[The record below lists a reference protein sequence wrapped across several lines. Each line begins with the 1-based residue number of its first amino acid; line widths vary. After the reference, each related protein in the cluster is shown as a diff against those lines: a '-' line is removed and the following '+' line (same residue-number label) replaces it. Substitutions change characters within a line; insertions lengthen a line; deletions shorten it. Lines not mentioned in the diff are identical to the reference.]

1 MSLTGR
7 NTLSLRKKD
16 VLEQKQAGSAYKRL
30 VFAHKATAAGQTGIN
45 ITSLTQPSEMAALG
59 FTNPST
65 AELQAGKMLF
75 YKKNLTVISS
85 SKGLLIQDLSYTV
98 PTNERIA
105 FQGFTSD
112 ENEIFTCVLES
123 SVKDGLQVV
132 DAIAITST
140 GDLAISATDYNV
152 GTPFQV
158 GKNITTQMGSVLVFR
173 DGVLQARNDSNGL
186 TGGNYK
192 EVDAGG
198 GLGSIIR
205 FNDTPVSTP
214 ASIIVVSNGSVA
226 ERPTGSLMA
235 VVESLAGQMDLVIP
249 TVAALAGQP
258 ETNYQGAPNNV
269 DLKNFGDKV
278 AALLTAEVPI
288 TQALTNAGTITVD
301 AVTSAPTKGTVAID
315 RVQYARNGDLGFFRY
330 EYKQTAGSGNAG
342 SGDYLYSLP
351 AGLSF
356 DSSKVNFITTALAN
370 LDSIDASYG
379 ARGSGSSNASAS
391 SSGTGDFIIP
401 YDATRFRIMAVLLFS
416 NAQPHSSVFYQL
428 TDSQI
433 EYAIEFTAPISG
445 WAATQTLAQQLG
457 L

>member
-16 VLEQKQAGSAYKRL
+16 VLEQRHGGSAYKRL

-45 ITSLTQPSEMAALG
+45 ITSLTQPSEMASLG

-65 AELQAGKMLF
+65 AELQAAKMLF
-75 YKKNLTVISS
+75 YKKNLTIISS
-85 SKGLLIQDLSYTV
+85 SKGLLMQDLSYTV

-112 ENEIFTCVLES
+112 ENEIFTCILES

-132 DAIAITST
+132 DAISINST

-152 GTPFQV
+152 GIPFEI
-158 GKNITTQMGSVLVFR
+158 GKNISTQIGAVLVFR
-173 DGVLQARNDSNGL
+173 DGIIQARNPSNGT
-186 TGGNYK
+186 TGGNYQ

-205 FNDTPVSTP
+205 FNIAP
-214 ASIIVVSNGSVA
+214 AGETAGIIVVSNGMVA

-249 TVAALAGQP
+249 TLSDLSGQP
-258 ETNYQGAPNNV
+258 ESNFQGAPNSM

-278 AALLTAEVPI
+278 AKILTANVPI
-288 TQALTNAGTITVD
+288 TTSLVSDGLITIG
-301 AVTSAPTKGTVAID
+301 AVTTPPVKGTTSTDKVLW
-315 RVQYARNGDLGFFRY
+315 RREGQYLWAYY
-330 EYKQTAGSGNAG
+330 EYVQTATGSGTTGSGN
-342 SGDYLYSLP
+342 YLFSLP
-351 AGLSF
+351 AGLSMDTSVITVNSVLNTITSNSTNIGVF
-356 DSSKVNFITTALAN
+356 NGFAAGASQATPAFAVPYSATQFRLTGLFGGAANVVGSANWSLNNATVSFGGWIKV
-370 LDSIDASYG
+370 
-379 ARGSGSSNASAS
+379 
-391 SSGTGDFIIP
+391 
-401 YDATRFRIMAVLLFS
+401 
-416 NAQPHSSVFYQL
+416 
-428 TDSQI
+428 
-433 EYAIEFTAPISG
+433 PISG
-445 WAATQTLAQQLG
+445 WADTQTLAAQLG

>member
-65 AELQAGKMLF
+65 AELQAAKMLF
-75 YKKNLTVISS
+75 YKKNLTVVSS
-85 SKGLLIQDLSYTV
+85 IRGLLIQDLSYTIA
-98 PTNERIA
+98 TNERIA

-112 ENEIFTCVLES
+112 ENEIFTCTLES

-140 GDLAISATDYNV
+140 GDLAIAATDYNV
-152 GTPFQV
+152 GVPFQV
-158 GKNITTQMGSVLVFR
+158 GKNISMQMGSVLVFR
-173 DGVLQARNDSNGL
+173 EGIIQARNPNNG
-186 TGGNYK
+186 TSGGNYQ
-192 EVDAGG
+192 EIDAGG
-198 GLGSIIR
+198 GLGNIIR
-205 FNDTPVSTP
+205 FNTAPIIS
-214 ASIIVVSNGSVA
+214 AEGIIVVSNGSVA

-269 DLKNFGDKV
+269 DLKSFGDKV
-278 AALLTAEVPI
+278 AALLTAQVPI
-288 TQALTNAGTITVD
+288 
-301 AVTSAPTKGTVAID
+301 VTEWIAYTPVFTGFGTVTVFNFQWRRDGQDLLVKGEFTSGASTA
-315 RVQYARNGDLGFFRY
+315 VEARISIPF
-330 EYKQTAGSGNAG
+330 TS
-342 SGDYLYSLP
+342 SSSLP
-351 AGLSF
+351 SLCICGSATTSLASVGGLNPFIEPSVSYITMGEDPGAF
-356 DSSKVNFITTALAN
+356 ISKSL
-370 LDSIDASYG
+370 
-379 ARGSGSSNASAS
+379 GSSLIS
-391 SSGTGDFIIP
+391 TGNT
-401 YDATRFRIMAVLLFS
+401 ATFDVRI
-416 NAQPHSSVFYQL
+416 
-428 TDSQI
+428 
-433 EYAIEFTAPISG
+433 PISG
-445 WAATQTLAQQLG
+445 WTATQTLAQQLG

>member
-7 NTLSLRKKD
+7 NTLSLRKRD

-30 VFAHKATAAGQTGIN
+30 VFAHKATSAGQTGIN

-140 GDLAISATDYNV
+140 GELAISATDYNV

-158 GKNITTQMGSVLVFR
+158 GKNISTQMGSVLVFR
-173 DGVLQARNDSNGL
+173 DGVLQARNPSNG
-186 TGGNYK
+186 TSGGNYQ

-205 FNDTPVSTP
+205 FNDAPVSTP

-226 ERPTGSLMA
+226 ERPTGSMMA

-258 ETNYQGAPNNV
+258 QTNFQGAPNNV

-278 AALLTAEVPI
+278 ADHEVTIQDHEVRIDDLETPVVASYYVGGGAATGIAVPI
-288 TQALTNAGTITVD
+288 NYEVADIDTHA
-301 AVTSAPTKGTVAID
+301 AVT
-315 RVQYARNGDLGFFRY
+315 
-330 EYKQTAGSGNAG
+330 
-342 SGDYLYSLP
+342 
-351 AGLSF
+351 
-356 DSSKVNFITTALAN
+356 
-370 LDSIDASYG
+370 
-379 ARGSGSSNASAS
+379 
-391 SSGTGDFIIP
+391 TG
-401 YDATRFRIMAVLLFS
+401 VG
-416 NAQPHSSVFYQL
+416 VWK
-428 TDSQI
+428 
-433 EYAIEFTAPISG
+433 FTAPSSGLYQIMGRATNAAGSADYILYKNGIANKSIMSANVGVTAIGGGGFISLNAGDYIDLRPTAIITPSGISG
-445 WAATQTLAQQLG
+445 STRLSHINISKLRG